1 MPKPQPGGRIPT
13 IKIALMGL
21 LFALAMALSYV
32 EGLLPVLPALPPGV
46 KLGLSNIVTMY
57 CLFCLGG
64 KEALT
69 LAVLKSL
76 FVLLTRG
83 GVAMAMSLAG
93 GLCSLGIM
101 AALCA
106 LKRFAPSAFLI
117 SVAGAVFHNLGQ
129 LGMASFILRSQFAL
143 AYLPIM
149 VFSGICMGA
158 LTGTLLRVLTPYM
171 NTLHVCQTK
180 NT

>member
-83 GVAMAMSLAG
+83 GVAMAMSF
-93 GLCSLGIM
+93 
-101 AALCA
+101 
-106 LKRFAPSAFLI
+106 KRFAPSAFLI

>member
-1 MPKPQPGGRIPT
+1 MSKPRRGGRIPT
-13 IKIALMGL
+13 RTITLMGM

-83 GVAMAMSLAG
+83 VVAMAMSLSG

-101 AALCA
+101 VFLCA
-106 LKRFAPSAFLI
+106 LKRLAPSTFFI
-117 SVAGAVFHNLGQ
+117 SVSGAVFHNLGQ
-129 LGMASFILRSQFAL
+129 LGMASLLLRSQFAL

-149 VFSGICMGA
+149 VLSGIGMGA
-158 LTGTLLRVLTPYM
+158 VTGVLLRVLTPYM
-171 NTLHVCQTK
+171 NTLNVCQTK